1 MKKCFRAPGRVIF
14 LCNESGFCQRKE
26 PARSED
32 RRAVSFQEQGPARRA
47 APCARDPRSLRALIR
62 SRSRL
67 AGAPPRAL
75 TSGELRSPSAP
86 PLRAARGEQ
95 RGPATSPPRP
105 QVRPPP
111 RAPFRGQPGPRPARG
126 WGSSAAGGHRGA
138 RARPRQR
145 GRGKAPRERRRRRRG
160 AAHRRARGP
169 GQLPARPRAHLPQ
182 AAQGARRA
190 GLGPAGKGRL
200 AAVPAP
206 AGATGV
212 RSPRC
217 ALPAVSARSP
227 PCPATA
233 PVPLPPR
240 GCCGDFRQAQIAP
253 NARAKGVDTH
263 RLIRSCENQKNL
275 LNHHSRK

>member
-32 RRAVSFQEQGPARRA
+32 RRAVSFQERGPARRA

-62 SRSRL
+62 SPSRL
-67 AGAPPRAL
+67 SGAPPRAL

-111 RAPFRGQPGPRPARG
+111 RAPF
-126 WGSSAAGGHRGA
+126 
-138 RARPRQR
+138 
-145 GRGKAPRERRRRRRG
+145 
-160 AAHRRARGP
+160 P

-182 AAQGARRA
+182 AAEGARRA
-190 GLGPAGKGRL
+190 GRGARRVPRGRGGSPPRRHPRQL
-200 AAVPAP
+200 QVSAP
-206 AGATGV
+206 HGV
-212 RSPRC
+212 LSPR
-217 ALPAVSARSP
+217 
-227 PCPATA
+227 CPATA
-233 PVPLPPR
+233 AVPLPPR
-240 GCCGDFRQAQIAP
+240 GCCGDFRQAQITP
-253 NARAKGVDTH
+253 NARAEGVDTH
-263 RLIRSCENQKNL
+263 RLIRSCESQKNL